1 MTHPGKNDS
10 NIPFETRLAL
20 MERDIEVLKLRDQ
33 DVRSWQEGIN
43 KIAYKTEALE
53 RALDST
59 REKIDELSSLFR
71 DASKSSKETNVII
84 TTEFEK
90 LNKKIGTKE
99 DSGNNS
105 SLVKT
110 IVNTIFLILFVAAT
124 ILGIKIPGG
133 FGG

>member
-1 MTHPGKNDS
+1 MTHPGNNS

-20 MERDIEVLKLRDQ
+20 MEREIEVLKLRDQ

-59 REKIDELSSLFR
+59 REKIDELSTLFR
-71 DASKSSKETNVII
+71 DASKNSRETNQII

-90 LNKKIGTKE
+90 LNKKMITKE
-99 DSGNNS
+99 DSGGNS

-110 IVNTIFLILFVAAT
+110 IVQTIFLILFIAAA
-124 ILGIKIPGG
+124 ILGIKIPAGLGG
-133 FGG
+133 